1 MRTKSLLG
9 PFLKSFK
16 SIGIKDLPL
25 VGGKNASLGEMT
37 QKLKK
42 SVRIPEGFAI
52 TAHAYRYF
60 LEENGLRAPL
70 QKILQEKDLTKAS
83 LKARNLFLKA
93 KLPEALIKSITKGYK
108 RLSTQCKTKNLDV
121 AVRSSA
127 TAEDLPGASFAGQQ
141 ESYLHIRGIKKLLHA
156 CKHCFAS
163 LFTERAIIY
172 RNKQGF
178 DHFDVALSIG
188 VQKMVRSD
196 KASSG
201 VIFTLDTESGF
212 RNVVFITGSYGV
224 GESIVQGS
232 VNPDEFYV
240 FKPTKKLI
248 YKQMGEKSI
257 RIMQGKK
264 APTPVKLRE
273 RFCIT
278 DKEVLALAEAALAI
292 EAHYKQPMDIE
303 WAQDAPTGAL
313 FIVQARPETV
323 QSSKNTSFFE
333 EYHLEGTHPVITSG
347 KSIGKK
353 IATGKA
359 HVIKS
364 VKDIKLFKA
373 GEILVTEITDPD
385 WVPIME
391 KASAIVTN
399 RGGRTS
405 HAAIVSRE
413 LGLPC
418 IVGTNNA
425 TEVIKTGQPL
435 TINCS
440 EGETGFVHPGILK
453 FSKKQTSLGPE
464 KLKTDLLLNVSSP
477 LHAFD
482 LSFLPSGGVGLARE
496 EFIISES
503 IRIHPMALVHFDK
516 IQDKKVRAEI
526 NQLTKGYPNKKEYF
540 VEKLSFGI
548 ALIAAAFYPRPVI
561 LRFSDFKTNEYANLI
576 GGAPFE
582 PLEEN
587 PMIGWRGASR
597 YYDPHY
603 EEGFALECAAVK
615 KVREEFGL
623 INLKVMIPVCRT
635 LEEGKKVL
643 KVLKKNGLEKGKKGL
658 EVYVMCELPSNVI
671 LAKEFCA
678 LFDGMSIG
686 SNDLTQMILGL
697 DRDSSLVAPLFDENN
712 AAVKKMIKEVISIA
726 KANKCK
732 IGICGDAPS
741 TYPDFAKFL
750 VDQGIDSIS
759 LSPDAL
765 IKTRHIIAAHEKNK
779 K

>member
-108 RLSTQCKTKNLDV
+108 RLSTHCKTKNLDV

-232 VNPDEFYV
+232 VNTDEFYV

-248 YKQMGEKSI
+248 YKQMCEKSI
-257 RIMQGKK
+257 RIMQGKQ
-264 APTPVKLRE
+264 APTPVRLLK

-278 DKEVLALAEAALAI
+278 DKE
-292 EAHYKQPMDIE
+292 
-303 WAQDAPTGAL
+303 
-313 FIVQARPETV
+313 
-323 QSSKNTSFFE
+323 
-333 EYHLEGTHPVITSG
+333 
-347 KSIGKK
+347 
-353 IATGKA
+353 
-359 HVIKS
+359 
-364 VKDIKLFKA
+364 
-373 GEILVTEITDPD
+373 
-385 WVPIME
+385 
-391 KASAIVTN
+391 
-399 RGGRTS
+399 
-405 HAAIVSRE
+405 
-413 LGLPC
+413 
-418 IVGTNNA
+418 
-425 TEVIKTGQPL
+425 
-435 TINCS
+435 
-440 EGETGFVHPGILK
+440 
-453 FSKKQTSLGPE
+453 
-464 KLKTDLLLNVSSP
+464 
-477 LHAFD
+477 
-482 LSFLPSGGVGLARE
+482 
-496 EFIISES
+496 
-503 IRIHPMALVHFDK
+503 
-516 IQDKKVRAEI
+516 
-526 NQLTKGYPNKKEYF
+526 
-540 VEKLSFGI
+540 
-548 ALIAAAFYPRPVI
+548 
-561 LRFSDFKTNEYANLI
+561 
-576 GGAPFE
+576 
-582 PLEEN
+582 
-587 PMIGWRGASR
+587 
-597 YYDPHY
+597 
-603 EEGFALECAAVK
+603 
-615 KVREEFGL
+615 
-623 INLKVMIPVCRT
+623 
-635 LEEGKKVL
+635 
-643 KVLKKNGLEKGKKGL
+643 
-658 EVYVMCELPSNVI
+658 
-671 LAKEFCA
+671 
-678 LFDGMSIG
+678 
-686 SNDLTQMILGL
+686 
-697 DRDSSLVAPLFDENN
+697 
-712 AAVKKMIKEVISIA
+712 
-726 KANKCK
+726 
-732 IGICGDAPS
+732 
-741 TYPDFAKFL
+741 
-750 VDQGIDSIS
+750 
-759 LSPDAL
+759 
-765 IKTRHIIAAHEKNK
+765 
-779 K
+779 